1 MDNQKGRLLS
11 SEKLKAETGGSSFN
25 ALLRQEGDE
34 IRRDVFM
41 LINPDESAS
50 GRIQSG
56 ITIVY
61 PGCRTKG
68 HAHPDR
74 EEVYYF
80 LEGRGIMESDGEAW
94 QVKAGDTFYVYP
106 GPFHT
111 TKNPYDFPLKFFWIT
126 IKVE

>member
-1 MDNQKGRLLS
+1 MGNAKGKLIQ
-11 SEKLKAETGGSSFN
+11 SEDLKSETGGSSFA

-34 IRRDVFM
+34 IRRDVYM
-41 LINPDESAS
+41 LINPEDSAS

-74 EEVYYF
+74 EEVYLF
-80 LEGRGIMESDGEAW
+80 LEGRGIMESDGETSEV
-94 QVKAGDTFYVYP
+94 QAGDSITFILDHSIP
-106 GPFHT
+106 RKIPTIFH
-111 TKNPYDFPLKFFWIT
+111 
-126 IKVE
+126 

>member
-1 MDNQKGRLLS
+1 MGNAKGKLIE
-11 SEKLKAETGGSSFN
+11 SEGLKSETGGSSFA

-34 IRRDVFM
+34 IRRDVYM
-41 LINPDESAS
+41 LINPEDSAS
-50 GRIQSG
+50 GKIQSG

-74 EEVYYF
+74 EEVYFF
-80 LEGRGIMESDGEAW
+80 LEGRGIMESDGETSEV
-94 QVKAGDTFYVYP
+94 QAGDSYYVYP

-126 IKVE
+126 IKV